1 MQTFTLD
8 SDPKKVLE
16 YHRPALIPIYEAL
29 EGAVPKA
36 IRMIAEN
43 GWRNTGTL
51 SSHLVRAEMVAI
63 LDGKILPVEYDD
75 VPRILS
81 MDSIAM
87 EGLATFFDG
96 VELKILKGSTFP
108 VATSDAREI
117 FYQQSL
123 PEIWTKAGAPPI
135 KSLLILW
142 DCDPAGNNLRLYL
155 YCPKSPT
162 AYAWQETIPHPAEW
176 MVAPVSSAPS
186 SNGGG
191 DLGDLVDDL
200 VTTKTQG

>member
-8 SDPKKVLE
+8 SDPKEVLQ
-16 YHRPALIPIYEAL
+16 YHRPALIPVFEAL
-29 EGAVPKA
+29 EIAVPKA
-36 IRMIAEN
+36 TKLIAEN

-51 SSHLVRAEMVAI
+51 SSHLVRAEMLAL
-63 LDGKILPVEYDD
+63 LDGKTLPVEYDD

-87 EGLATFFDG
+87 EGLSTVFDG
-96 VELKILKGSTFP
+96 VEIKILKGSTFP
-108 VATSDAREI
+108 IATSEAREI

-123 PEIWTKAGAPPI
+123 PSIWTKAGSPPI
-135 KSLLILW
+135 KNLLIMW
-142 DCDPAGNNLRLYL
+142 DCDLTGNNLRLYL

-162 AYAWQETIPHPAEW
+162 DYSWRETIPHPAEW
-176 MVAPVSSAPS
+176 MVTTVSSDSS

-191 DLGDLVDDL
+191 DL
-200 VTTKTQG
+200 

>member
-8 SDPKKVLE
+8 SDPKAVLE

-29 EGAVPKA
+29 EIAAPKA
-36 IRMIAEN
+36 ILIISEN

-51 SSHLVRAEMVAI
+51 SSHLMRAEMLAL

-87 EGLATFFDG
+87 EGLSTFFDG
-96 VELKILKGSTFP
+96 VEIKILKGSTFP
-108 VATSDAREI
+108 VASSDAREI

-123 PEIWTKAGAPPI
+123 PSIWDKTGAPPI
-135 KSLLILW
+135 KSLLITW
-142 DCDPAGNNLRLYL
+142 DCDPEGNNLRLYL
-155 YCPKSPT
+155 YCPKSAT
-162 AYAWQETIPHPAEW
+162 DYAWRETIPSPPEW
-176 MVAPVSSAPS
+176 MIVPPNNNRG

-191 DLGDLVDDL
+191 DLGDLVAI
-200 VTTKTQG
+200 TKTQGE